1 MQGSFTA
8 RLEQVKGRTRCHRR
22 GQLGRW
28 KRECPRNK
36 GSSGSTEGQK
46 KSPAMKEMHI
56 VEEGETFP
64 DDVGMEA
71 FLQEVALEVSQE
83 DELLRERYEIHM
95 TESHDGAGSSQ
106 HDWGQGLGP
115 HFSRS
120 QDG

>member
-1 MQGSFTA
+1 M
-8 RLEQVKGRTRCHRR
+8 
-22 GQLGRW
+22 
-28 KRECPRNK
+28 N
-36 GSSGSTEGQK
+36 
-46 KSPAMKEMHI
+46 
-56 VEEGETFP
+56 
-64 DDVGMEA
+64 VGMEA

-115 HFSRS
+115 RFSRS